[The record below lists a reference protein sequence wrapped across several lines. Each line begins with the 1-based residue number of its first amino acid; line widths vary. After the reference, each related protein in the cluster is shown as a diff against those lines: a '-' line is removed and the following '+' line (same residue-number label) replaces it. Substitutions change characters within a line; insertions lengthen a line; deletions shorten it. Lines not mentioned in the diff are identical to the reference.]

1 MTKNKISTSSF
12 TIVNTYTR
20 FGTPSQNCAR
30 YGICK
35 VLETVG
41 GMQEG
46 VIFDNAAL
54 GLIQITES
62 NKLLFK
68 FQKNSLSQK
77 ALQTYFFDSQ
87 FLVMEPLVLENDIA
101 QLLGASKI
109 TIEAGLYHVQSS
121 NNYLEMAV
129 DSKIELMQVIYKSIA
144 RGVNVQRPK
153 RFQEKDCGCCSGH
166 LSKMQMQN

>member
-1 MTKNKISTSSF
+1 MTKNPTSSSPF

-41 GMQEG
+41 EIQEG
-46 VIFDNAAL
+46 AIFDNAAL
-54 GLIQITES
+54 GLTQITES
-62 NKLLFK
+62 NKLLFR

-77 ALQTYFFDSQ
+77 ALQKYFFDRQ
-87 FLVMEPLVLENDIA
+87 FLVMEPLVLENDMA
-101 QLLGASKI
+101 QLLGATKI
-109 TIEAGLYHVQSS
+109 TIEAGLYHVQSN

-129 DSKIELMQVIYKSIA
+129 DSKIELVQGRDKSIA
-144 RGVNVQRPK
+144 QGVNVQAPK
-153 RFQEKDCGCCSGH
+153 RFQEKNCGCCSGQP
-166 LSKMQMQN
+166 SKLQMQN

>member
-1 MTKNKISTSSF
+1 MTKNQASSSSF
-12 TIVNTYTR
+12 AIVNTYTR

-41 GMQEG
+41 EVQEG
-46 VIFDNAAL
+46 AIFDNAAL

-62 NKLLFK
+62 NKLLFR

-77 ALQTYFFDSQ
+77 ALQKYFFDSQ
-87 FLVMEPLVLENDIA
+87 FLVMEPLVLENHIA

-109 TIEAGLYHVQSS
+109 SIEAGLYHVQSN

-129 DSKIELMQVIYKSIA
+129 DSKIEWAQEVYRSIA
-144 RGVNVQRPK
+144 QGVNVQPPK
-153 RFQEKDCGCCSGH
+153 RFQEKNCGCCSGH
-166 LSKMQMQN
+166 PSKLQMQN

>member
-1 MTKNKISTSSF
+1 MTKNKISPSSF

-46 VIFDNAAL
+46 AIFDNAAY
-54 GLIQITES
+54 GFIQITES
-62 NKLLFK
+62 NKLVFK

-77 ALQTYFFDSQ
+77 ALQKYFFDSQ
-87 FLVMEPLVLENDIA
+87 FLVMESLVLENDIA

-109 TIEAGLYHVQSS
+109 TIEAGLYHVQSNS
-121 NNYLEMAV
+121 NYLEMAV
-129 DSKIELMQVIYKSIA
+129 DSKIELEQGVSKSIA
-144 RGVNVQRPK
+144 RGVNVQALK
-153 RFQEKDCGCCSGH
+153 GFQKKNCGCCSGQP
-166 LSKMQMQN
+166 SKLQMQN